1 MTTKSKTFDC
11 VEMKNR
17 IQAAIQVEYEAH
29 RGEFPSFV
37 EFVKAAAAQSEYA
50 RAMPRNLAA
59 LELLGRTPST
69 LVRARVPL
77 NTSSCG
83 SSSPRRR
90 RRLGCPVLRSQI
102 NES

>member
-29 RGEFPSFV
+29 RAEFPSFV

-50 RAMPRNLAA
+50 RTMRRKFGGAETHAGASLPR
-59 LELLGRTPST
+59 
-69 LVRARVPL
+69 
-77 NTSSCG
+77 
-83 SSSPRRR
+83 
-90 RRLGCPVLRSQI
+90 
-102 NES
+102 